1 MGDIMRADFTLLP
14 ILVMSLFGFLVCLS
28 YKDFAGCMFA
38 LLFIIL
44 SLLSFIL

>member
-1 MGDIMRADFTLLP
+1 MRADFTLLP
-14 ILVMSLFGFLVCLS
+14 ILIVSLFGFLICLS
-28 YKDFAGCMFA
+28 CKDFAGCMFT